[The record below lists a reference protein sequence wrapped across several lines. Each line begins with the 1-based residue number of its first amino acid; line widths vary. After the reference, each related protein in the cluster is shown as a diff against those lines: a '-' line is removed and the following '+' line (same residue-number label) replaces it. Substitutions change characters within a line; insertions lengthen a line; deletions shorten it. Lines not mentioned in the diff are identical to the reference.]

1 MISITALPPEI
12 LSQILSL
19 RLLSKSELA
28 NCALVCKDVTNV
40 ATANLYRDIC
50 LDLPHFAYTN
60 DQRLK
65 RNQQL
70 RSAQLLFAQLTVNDS
85 LAGRVHTLI
94 LHGFSQS
101 LQDESI
107 TRSQLVSNT
116 TRPGGLIDNL
126 AIHIPAPATFL
137 QLTSKLTQLKVL
149 NLDVGFTNSLLRDGV
164 TFPNLEVVVLWSL
177 NERFPKVQSW
187 LSQPR
192 LAEIRFNHGS
202 LMPRRHLSWR
212 SSRGTRIVLD
222 SLRGLSYDVA
232 HIALASKALKSFKW
246 RLYSH
251 CCLRACAHH
260 NTKFK
265 GKEKV
270 SRCYRLQETLNLI
283 LHWSSNSLENLV
295 LTYGNHSV
303 RCYLSPILI
312 PSLRKLHHLK
322 SLRIEASMLLGIQH
336 CPSRIFKIA
345 NRFRPAYE
353 LASILPS
360 SLETLHL
367 EVEREQM
374 DRDAQNYCGDI
385 VRGIVEQQTS
395 RDIHLSHFIM
405 ETINPRYVG
414 NCGCIPSGACY
425 RARELIEKD
434 WNLESIW
441 AMEKACIGVGI
452 QLSYIW
458 RHGNVQ
464 DPLKLILRSGGVSLH
479 ATTKPWDWTAI
490 GV

>member
-28 NCALVCKDVTNV
+28 SCALVCKDLTSV

-65 RNQQL
+65 RNKQL
-70 RSAQLLFAQLTVNDS
+70 HSAQLLFTQLAVNDS
-85 LAGRVHTLI
+85 LADRVHTLI

-107 TRSQLVSNT
+107 TRDQLDSNT

-126 AIHIPAPATFL
+126 DIHIPAPATFW

-149 NLDVGFTNSLLRDGV
+149 NLDVGFTNLLLRDGV

-177 NERFPKVQSW
+177 NERFPKVRSW

-192 LAEIRFNHGS
+192 LAEIRLNHGS
-202 LMPRRHLSWR
+202 LMLRRHLPWH
-212 SSRGTRIVLD
+212 SSRVTRIVLD
-222 SLRGLSYDVA
+222 SLRGLSCDVA
-232 HIALASKALKSFKW
+232 YVTLAPKALKSFKW
-246 RLYSH
+246 RLYSN

-260 NTKFK
+260 KTKSK

-270 SRCYRLQETLNLI
+270 SRCYRLQETLNLV

-295 LTYGNHSV
+295 LTYGHHSA
-303 RCYLSPILI
+303 RCYLGPILI
-312 PSLRKLHHLK
+312 PSLRNLHHLR

-336 CPSRIFKIA
+336 CPSRISKTA
-345 NRFRPAYE
+345 NRFRPGYE
-353 LASILPS
+353 LGSILPS
-360 SLETLHL
+360 SLDTLHL

-385 VRGIVEQQTS
+385 VHGIVEQQTR
-395 RDIHLSHFIM
+395 RDIHLSHFII
-405 ETINPRYVG
+405 EVINPRYISKCACMPKG
-414 NCGCIPSGACY
+414 LCY
-425 RARELIEKD
+425 RAKELIETD
-434 WNLESIW
+434 WNLEGIW

-458 RHGNVQ
+458 RHGSVQ